1 MTDRFFPNPA
11 VLRRLHAGPLG
22 SYIDTYAALLA
33 ERGYARATS
42 REYLRLVARLS
53 RWLCKQRLRVDDL
66 DEQRVNEFLEY
77 RRRRGFIARSNA
89 AALKALLKELRT
101 AGIVRARIPHADNS
115 PLHKI
120 GAAYSQY
127 LARERGL
134 SQQTLANY
142 LPVVRRF
149 LTKRFGEGSIRLD
162 ELRATDI
169 TRFVL
174 GYAHTMSPGR
184 ASLMVTA
191 LRSFL
196 RFLHLRG
203 EIATDLAGAVPTVP
217 NWRFSTVPKFLEPAQ
232 VERLLKSCDQ
242 STIIGQR
249 DYAIL
254 LLLARLGLRAGE
266 VAGLTLDDIDWEA
279 GEISVRGKGARQ
291 DRLPLPSDVG
301 KAVVRY
307 LRHGR
312 PRCAT
317 REVFIHSRAPCR
329 GFVPTSISTIV
340 RRAVGRAGL
349 HPDLKGAH
357 LLRHSLATG
366 MLRRGASLAEIGE
379 ILRHRLPNT
388 TEIYAKV
395 ALQALRALAQP
406 WPRGAA

>member
-11 VLRRLHAGPLG
+11 IRCRLHAGPLG

-33 ERGYARATS
+33 QRGYARATS

-77 RRRRGFIARSNA
+77 RCRRGFIARSNA

-101 AGIVRARIPHADNS
+101 AGIVRARIPHTDNS
-115 PLHKI
+115 PLDKI
-120 GAAYSQY
+120 GTAYSQY
-127 LARERGL
+127 LAQERGL

-169 TRFVL
+169 TPFVL
-174 GYAHTMSPGR
+174 RYAHTMSPGR

-203 EIATDLAGAVPTVP
+203 EIATNLAGAVPTVP
-217 NWRFSTVPKFLEPAQ
+217 NWRFSTVPKFLEPAE

-249 DYAIL
+249 TWEGTVMKPGNFPGL
-254 LLLARLGLRAGE
+254 L
-266 VAGLTLDDIDWEA
+266 EA
-279 GEISVRGKGARQ
+279 FFT
-291 DRLPLPSDVG
+291 DRLMRQRQASPRKTAAALPALVTL
-301 KAVVRY
+301 AW
-307 LRHGR
+307 
-312 PRCAT
+312 PRSTPSSAT
-317 REVFIHSRAPCR
+317 PPFRSRAAP
-329 GFVPTSISTIV
+329 P
-340 RRAVGRAGL
+340 
-349 HPDLKGAH
+349 
-357 LLRHSLATG
+357 
-366 MLRRGASLAEIGE
+366 
-379 ILRHRLPNT
+379 
-388 TEIYAKV
+388 
-395 ALQALRALAQP
+395 
-406 WPRGAA
+406 